1 MEITTELVLKILKFG
16 ITGLSGMVVD
26 FGATW
31 LGRERLKWNQYFAN
45 SCGFTLA
52 VINNYIINRFWT
64 FESKEAW
71 MPEFGRFV
79 LFSTVGLALNNLLL
93 YVFHEKLKLNF
104 YLAKAIAIGCVFIWN
119 FVVNYEFNFHS

>member
-1 MEITTELVLKILKFG
+1 
-16 ITGLSGMVVD
+16 MVVD

-31 LGRERLKWNQYFAN
+31 FGRKTKNGTNTSAN
-45 SCGFTLA
+45 SCGFTFA

-64 FESKEAW
+64 FEKEAW

-79 LFSTVGLALNNLLL
+79 LFRYSRLALNNLLL

-104 YLAKAIAIGCVFIWN
+104 TLPRLLQ
-119 FVVNYEFNFHS
+119 